1 MLRPSLLDSVRAWL
15 RRDRGVELPADMAT
29 KLKELENAADRYDGP
44 EDTIPWTRCAEE
56 AAVCTCSGTVRY
68 GTQGRWT
75 RKKLTDLCLNGVTGA
90 TCIAGFTG
98 VTGVN
103 VMCSVAH
110 FGSDPAPGI
119 VKTCECQPSGSWLPS
134 WL

>member
-1 MLRPSLLDSVRAWL
+1 M
-15 RRDRGVELPADMAT
+15 ELPADMAT
-29 KLKELENAADRYDGP
+29 KLKELEDAADRYNGP

-56 AAVCTCSGTVRY
+56 AAVCTCSGTLRY
-68 GTQGRWT
+68 GTQGRWA
-75 RKKLTDLCLNGVTGA
+75 RKKLTDLCVNGVTGVTGVSGA

-103 VMCSVAH
+103 VMCSVAQ

-119 VKTCECQPSGSWLPS
+119 VKTCECQSSGSWLPS